1 MSKSIEQSTAVLI
14 MAGGKGTRL
23 SQRTFGR
30 LPKPLVHLN
39 KLPIIDYIIFNI
51 INAGIN
57 KNNIYLM
64 VNYQKELLISY
75 LQDQVNYI
83 EITFP
88 VELGTWYA
96 IKSSKPHLSNKYKN
110 ILIIYGD
117 MPFIKA
123 ATLQKLLE
131 KHNSGHSILTFLTNK
146 VSDPM
151 LYDTAR
157 VIRDNSNKII
167 KVQEQK
173 YCSPEELLIRERSI
187 GPAIYKTSWIYENI
201 SVQKYEQRN
210 KRSEL
215 YITKLVE
222 IAAAQNQPIQVV
234 LSHDE
239 SESYNIN
246 TLEQLQAAEGILEKQ
261 NPLDNFTLQQL

>member
-1 MSKSIEQSTAVLI
+1 
-14 MAGGKGTRL
+14 
-23 SQRTFGR
+23 
-30 LPKPLVHLN
+30 
-39 KLPIIDYIIFNI
+39 
-51 INAGIN
+51 
-57 KNNIYLM
+57 
-64 VNYQKELLISY
+64 
-75 LQDQVNYI
+75 
-83 EITFP
+83 
-88 VELGTWYA
+88 
-96 IKSSKPHLSNKYKN
+96 
-110 ILIIYGD
+110 
-117 MPFIKA
+117 
-123 ATLQKLLE
+123 
-131 KHNSGHSILTFLTNK
+131 
-146 VSDPM
+146 M